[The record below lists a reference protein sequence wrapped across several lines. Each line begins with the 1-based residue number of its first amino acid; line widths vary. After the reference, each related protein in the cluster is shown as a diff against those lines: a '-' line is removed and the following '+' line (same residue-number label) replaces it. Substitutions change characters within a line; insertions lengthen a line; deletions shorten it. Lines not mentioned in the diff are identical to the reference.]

1 MNKILVLNSGSSS
14 LKFQL
19 YDEEKVLVK
28 GIVDAIGLSTCE
40 FRYIIGDEKEVSKKS
55 SIKDH
60 VEAVSAALDAIGK
73 VYPRYEISAIG
84 HRVVHGGEKY
94 KDSVKITDEVI
105 NEIERLCELAPLHN
119 PPNLKG
125 ILACKQILPGAPQVA
140 VFDTSFHQTIPKKA
154 YLYGIPYEYYTKYG
168 IRKYG
173 FHGTSHKYVM
183 QKALEV
189 LGKKKAN
196 IITCHLGNGSSIC
209 AIKNNESVDTTM
221 GFTPLQGLMMGT
233 RSGDIDPAIV
243 AFIAEKE
250 KIDAEKV
257 ISILNKKAGL
267 LGIDGYSDVRTI
279 HEKAVAGDER
289 CQLGLQ
295 MFAYHVVEY
304 IGAYIAVLG
313 KVDAIVFT
321 AGIGCGAYYLRE
333 VICSQLEFEGIT
345 LDIVKNNENKETVV
359 SAPNSKIKILVI
371 PTNEELMIAKD
382 TKKVLGME

>member
-1 MNKILVLNSGSSS
+1 MKILVLNSGSSS

-19 YDEEKVLVK
+19 FEGDKVLVK
-28 GIVDAIGLSTCE
+28 GMVDAIGLPNCLFNYTLD
-40 FRYIIGDEKEVSKKS
+40 GQKEVSKKAK
-55 SIKDH
+55 IADH
-60 VEAVSAALDAIGK
+60 VEAVNAALEAVTK
-73 VYPRYEISAIG
+73 VCPRYEISAIG

-94 KDSVKITDEVI
+94 SESVKIDDKVI
-105 NEIERLCELAPLHN
+105 QEIESLCELAPLHN

-140 VFDTSFHQTIPKKA
+140 VFDTSFHQTIPRTA

-183 QKALEV
+183 EQALQV
-189 LGKKKAN
+189 LGKDKAN

-209 AIKNNESVDTTM
+209 AIKNNKSVDTTM

-243 AFIAEKE
+243 SFIAEKE

-257 ISILNKKAGL
+257 IQILNKKSGL

-295 MFAYHVVEY
+295 MFAYHIIEY
-304 IGAYIAVLG
+304 IGSYFAVLG
-313 KVDAIVFT
+313 KVDAVVFT
-321 AGIGCGAYYLRE
+321 AGVGCGAYYLRE
-333 VICSQLEFEGIT
+333 VICKQFEGEGLN
-345 LDIVKNNENKETVV
+345 LDIAKNNENKEINISTQD
-359 SAPNSKIKILVI
+359 SKVKVLVI
-371 PTNEELMIAKD
+371 PTNEELMIAND
-382 TKKVLGME
+382 TKKVLGLR